1 MIGELKMKKVGIGVL
16 IVLGVGLLIWLNWAL
31 FAGKILGLT
40 PEVRAALRSDDE
52 VTVALLEGD
61 SWLVMI
67 PGQTAPAIG
76 LILYP
81 EGHMDVRSY
90 ALVGRQIARQG
101 FQVVFLSRRLETE
114 YSEAEEQQRI
124 EAVMSAYPQI
134 ERWVVGGHTWG
145 GQVGVNYAANHPD
158 RVAGVV
164 LWAGRMGGITT
175 LANSN
180 LPVLMVYGTLDDE
193 NVDLVASTRPFLP
206 EHTVWVT
213 IEGGNRAQFANF
225 GPMPADAAAT
235 ISSESQQAQAVAA
248 TVEFLSGLSE

>member
-1 MIGELKMKKVGIGVL
+1 MKKVGIGVL
-16 IVLGVGLLIWLNWAL
+16 IVLGVGLLIWLNYAL

-40 PEVRAALRSDDE
+40 PEVRAALQSDGE
-52 VTVALLEGD
+52 VTVALLEDD

-67 PGQTAPAIG
+67 PGKAAPTTG

-90 ALVGRQIARQG
+90 ALVSREIARQG

-145 GQVGVNYAANHPD
+145 GQVGVD
-158 RVAGVV
+158 
-164 LWAGRMGGITT
+164 
-175 LANSN
+175 
-180 LPVLMVYGTLDDE
+180 
-193 NVDLVASTRPFLP
+193 
-206 EHTVWVT
+206 
-213 IEGGNRAQFANF
+213 
-225 GPMPADAAAT
+225 ADAAAT